1 MANIAPTL
9 EQSVTPNP
17 YAPPKADVAD
27 IVQGQVAPALWNANA
42 AASWSLLFSPAFGA
56 FVHMKNW
63 QALGEPAKAS
73 AAKTWGIATL
83 LVLVIVSLAS
93 VLLPDS
99 TTLDGVSRVIM
110 LALLLSWYYT
120 SGRPQAALI
129 KARFGT
135 HYPRRGWAKPLLLAV
150 VALFCFVAAM
160 VVVGLAIGAF
170 TGEV

>member
-1 MANIAPTL
+1 M
-9 EQSVTPNP
+9 TPNR

-27 IVQGQVAPALWNANA
+27 VVNAQAAPALWNANA

-73 AAKTWGIATL
+73 TAKTWGIATL
-83 LVLVIVSLAS
+83 LVLAVVSIASLVLPESKSLDKLWRIVAF
-93 VLLPDS
+93 
-99 TTLDGVSRVIM
+99 
-110 LALLLSWYYT
+110 ALLLSWYYT
-120 SGRPQAALI
+120 SGRAQASLI

-135 HYPRRGWAKPLLLAV
+135 AYPRRGWAKPLLLA
-150 VALFCFVAAM
+150 ALALVCFVASM
-160 VVVGLAIGAF
+160 VVLGLAIEAF